1 MKKNNLI
8 LAIFIALVTFI
19 SCNKDEEIPVEVSI
33 ATISPELATI
43 GDIITLNGQNF
54 DTTEIYTVY
63 FNNLEGVII
72 EVSETYVKVEVPERA
87 ASGEITL
94 NYNGKTINAGFI
106 TITNIFTGE
115 VELLTQQDVD
125 DFGAHNYSAVDGR
138 LLIGDDRNPTPE
150 SIVSLEPLWALTLV
164 SSSLRIEYN
173 TALTNVD
180 GLNNIKETGN
190 LLLEYNDALT
200 NVNGLSSLTTTLGF
214 YIYGNPLLTTI
225 EGLSKLTLVD
235 YLYINGNASLT
246 TLNGLQ
252 SLAIIN
258 ETLEI
263 SRTALTNIDALS
275 NITSLEYDLEIVNNE
290 VLTSIDGLSNLMSV
304 GEGIYIE
311 NNTILTNLEGFTG
324 LTTVG
329 EEIYI
334 YNNNALL
341 NADGLS
347 NLTTVGGDLEF
358 YENDLMSNYCGLNT
372 LIIDNSYTD
381 FRASSNAYNPT
392 TQDIIDGN
400 CSQ

>member
-1 MKKNNLI
+1 MKKINLI
-8 LAIFIALVTFI
+8 LAIFIALVTFT
-19 SCNKDEEIPVEVSI
+19 SCNKDEETPVEVSI
-33 ATISPELATI
+33 TTISPETATI
-43 GDIITLNGQNF
+43 GDIIILNGQNF
-54 DTTEIYTVY
+54 DTAETYTVQ
-63 FNNLEGVII
+63 FNDLEGVII
-72 EVSETYVKVEVPERA
+72 EVAETYLKVEVPERA

-106 TITNIFTGE
+106 TIVNIFTGE
-115 VELLTQQDVD
+115 VQLLTQQDVD
-125 DFGAHNYSAVDGR
+125 DFGAQNYSAVEGR
-138 LLIGDDRNPTPE
+138 LLIGDHHNPTPE
-150 SIVSLEPLWALTLV
+150 SIVSLEPLKTLTSI

-235 YLYINGNASLT
+235 YLYINGNTSLT

-252 SLAIIN
+252 SLATIN

-311 NNTILTNLEGFTG
+311 SNTILTNLDGLTG

-329 EEIYI
+329 EEFYV
-334 YNNNALL
+334 YNNPALT
-341 NADGLS
+341 NVDGLS
-347 NLTTVGGDLEF
+347 NLSNAGDDLEF
-358 YENDLMSNYCGLNT
+358 YKNNLLSDYCGLNT
-372 LIIDNSYTD
+372 LIIDNSFTNL
-381 FRASSNAYNPT
+381 RVSECAYNPT
-392 TQDIIDGN
+392 EQDIIDGN